1 MSDYG
6 SSSCCDGAQIIFDE
20 KDPDATLDYQFNW
33 APYLEDDEIATSAF
47 LLPDGLTEVS
57 SQNTATAATIFVSG
71 GNPCGIYRITNRITT
86 AAGRAQDRTI
96 YIRVRDL

>member
-6 SSSCCDGAQIIFDE
+6 SNSCCPSVEIFDE

-33 APYLEDDEIATSAF
+33 APSLEDDEISTSVF

-57 SQNTATAATIFVSG
+57 SQNTATTATIIVSG
-71 GNPCGIYRITNRITT
+71 GSPCGVYRITNRITT
-86 AAGRAQDRTI
+86 IAGRVEDKTI
-96 YIRVRDL
+96 YIRVKER